1 MSCSL
6 SHEWLLGRRPTYGWY
21 VDTVGPAGPGQAQG
35 WTNTMMWGSVHR
47 NVICKRT
54 KGRDEKSKSGDDGQ
68 WQQAS
73 LAVLMAGVW

>member
-1 MSCSL
+1 
-6 SHEWLLGRRPTYGWY
+6 
-21 VDTVGPAGPGQAQG
+21 
-35 WTNTMMWGSVHR
+35 MMWGSVHR

-54 KGRDEKSKSGDDGQ
+54 KGRDEMSKSGDDGQ